1 MEWKQAIDSFIEM
14 FSNLDFSKG
23 PLFYVIGIAIAF
35 YCCMEGYRIY
45 KMILGGLGFVLGFRL
60 GLQIFTRLGF
70 TGEELLMAETFLGLI
85 LMVIAYK
92 IFLAGVFIAA
102 FGFAASNLPV
112 YVEAFL
118 KERVEHVFPVTGFTV
133 TAIAI
138 VLSFITAKL
147 AVKMTRPVLVCL
159 TAVIGG
165 FAAINFLILL
175 IPVFPYELDFPPESS
190 VVWLLA
196 KLFLS
201 AAGVGVQGVKDPA

>member
-23 PLFYVIGIAIAF
+23 PLFYVLGIAIAF

-45 KMILGGLGFVLGFRL
+45 KMILGGLGFVLGFRS
-60 GLQIFTRLGF
+60 GFMIFTGLGF
-70 TGEELLMAETFLGLI
+70 AGEELLMAETFMGLI

-92 IFLAGVFIAA
+92 IFLAGVFMAA
-102 FGFAASNLPV
+102 FGFATSNLPM

-118 KERVEHVFPVTGFTV
+118 EERAGHGLPAADF
-133 TAIAI
+133 AIAAAAI

-159 TAVIGG
+159 TAVVGG
-165 FAAINFLILL
+165 FAAINFLVML
-175 IPVFPYELDFPPESS
+175 IPVFPYELDFPPASS
-190 VVWLLA
+190 AVWLFS

-201 AAGVGVQGVKDPA
+201 AAGVGVQGIKDPA